1 MFDPR
6 LLKNEYPCHAAAYV
20 EIGTYRQKFM
30 STGKVAEGHW
40 IKGVA
45 AHVDQGSWV
54 WFIGTDGEWYKI
66 QHSEQ
71 LRCYGKYHL
80 PNKDSK

>member
-6 LLKNEYPCHAAAYV
+6 LTKNEYPCRASAYV
-20 EIGTYRQKFM
+20 ENGEYTWSLSR
-30 STGKVAEGHW
+30 GKKADGHW

-45 AHVDQGSWV
+45 AHVEQGSWV
-54 WFIGTDGEWYKI
+54 WFVDVNGEWYKI

-71 LRCYGKYHL
+71 LRCYEKFHL
-80 PNKDSK
+80 NRV